1 MKSSLFGFDAKNLQY
16 ILLIERSEMLLLGSY
31 KRRVGMRIKFNI
43 YFLIFAYRNCVSVPK
58 KLIMETKKREL
69 YISLS

>member
-1 MKSSLFGFDAKNLQY
+1 MKSSLFGFDTKNLQY
-16 ILLIERSEMLLLGSY
+16 TLLIERSEMLLFGSY
-31 KRRVGMRIKFNI
+31 KRMMGMRIKFRI
-43 YFLIFAYRNCVSVPK
+43 YFLIFAYRNCVGVPK